1 MLNEAEP
8 GVTQLSYEYGADV
21 GGRVATFG
29 QRMLDGVVKVVLADF
44 FDRLRAHMRGEKP
57 GGSLLQR
64 LRRLSAILRAFRG
77 RA

>member
-1 MLNEAEP
+1 L
-8 GVTQLSYEYGADV
+8 TYEYGADV

-57 GGSLLQR
+57 RGAVLER
-64 LRRLSAILRAFRG
+64 ARRLFSLFQAFRG
-77 RA
+77 RP